1 MNQHDG
7 MKADAQQTG
16 ATDSWVSQEVLE
28 VLSTNLKDVFWL
40 ANANPYRILFISKA
54 YEDFFGKPVSTLYA
68 NPFSWLDL
76 VHPDDRQRVGDVVE
90 HSREPFKMEFRVVR
104 DDKTI
109 VWVRS
114 RGFPIFDAAGHLVRR
129 CGIATDITELKTAA
143 ALVRLEST
151 RKAELRDQREDFLA
165 TLTHD
170 LKNPI
175 IGANRVLDSLISGRL
190 GELNEQ
196 QAALLVQIKKSNESL
211 TQMIKNLTNVYGHEK
226 EIGDFSFQVFDVNPV
241 AEECFEEAYPMSENR
256 GITLKVELSDEPAK
270 AYGHALS
277 VKRLIVNLLDNAM
290 KFTESGG
297 TVTLSIS
304 PGQTHTN
311 LSVVDT
317 GIGISKEDQK
327 HLFTRFWKGGS
338 GGKVSAGTG
347 LGLYFCKL
355 ICDSHGGQIEFVSEP
370 NIGTRVTVSL
380 PKAAPE
386 MFEATIDD

>member
-7 MKADAQQTG
+7 MKADAQQAGT
-16 ATDSWVSQEVLE
+16 TDSWVSQEVLE
-28 VLSTNLKDVFWL
+28 VLSNNLKDVFWL
-40 ANANPYRILFISKA
+40 ANVNPYNILFISKA
-54 YEDFFGKPVSTLYA
+54 YEEFFGKPVSSLYA
-68 NPFSWLDL
+68 NPAAWLDL
-76 VHPDDRQRVGDVVE
+76 VHPDDRERVIGVIE
-90 HSREPFKMEFRVVR
+90 HSREPFKIEFRIVR
-104 DDKTI
+104 EDKSI

-114 RGFPIFDAAGHLVRR
+114 RGFPIFDAAGNLVRR
-129 CGIATDITELKTAA
+129 CGIATDITELKAAA
-143 ALVRLEST
+143 ALVRIEST

-175 IGANRVLDSLISGRL
+175 IGANRVLDSLIGGRL

-196 QAALLVQIKKSNESL
+196 QTALLVQIKKSNESL

-226 EIGDFSFQVFDVNPV
+226 EIGDFSFQVFDVNPL
-241 AEECFEEAYPMSENR
+241 AEECFDEAASMAENR
-256 GITLKVELSDEPAK
+256 GIVLNMELSEEPAK

-290 KFTESGG
+290 KFTDSGG
-297 TVTLSIS
+297 TVTLKVS

-311 LSVVDT
+311 LCVFDT
-317 GIGISKEDQK
+317 GVGISKEDQK
-327 HLFTRFWKGGS
+327 HLFSRFWKGGS

-355 ICDSHGGQIEFVSEP
+355 ICDSHSGQIEFLSEP
-370 NIGTRVTVSL
+370 NNGTRVIVSL
-380 PKAAPE
+380 PNAAPE
-386 MFEATIDD
+386 IFEATVDD